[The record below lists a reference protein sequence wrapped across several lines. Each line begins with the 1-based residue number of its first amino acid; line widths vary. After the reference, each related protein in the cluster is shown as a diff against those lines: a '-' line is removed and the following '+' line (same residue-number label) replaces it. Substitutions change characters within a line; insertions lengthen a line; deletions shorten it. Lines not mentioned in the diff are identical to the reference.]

1 MKNLLLSTAI
11 VLSTATLASADSH
24 GQLAMQVDNELA
36 TMNVNVDIDSLTEA
50 QIKELY
56 AALTSS
62 ETADE
67 KGDAV
72 RVVLNDHNVMFEEE
86 ADVDLVVTV
95 PRSQIRAQVLNNSED
110 LGLTET
116 RIRLLDDEK
125 LAALFLLV
133 NSDDPQ
139 MQVKADAIVN

>member
-72 RVVLNDHNVMFEEE
+72 RAVLNDHNVMFEEE

>member
-11 VLSTATLASADSH
+11 VLSTVTLASADSH

-72 RVVLNDHNVMFEEE
+72 RAVLNDHNVMFEEE

>member
-11 VLSTATLASADSH
+11 VLSTATLASADSQ

-72 RVVLNDHNVMFEEE
+72 RAVLNDHNVMFEEE